1 MPGTRPPD
9 GDRPMIRWQPR
20 REKRPSRLSGNRV
33 APGGPG
39 TRSDFGGVSGVHPS
53 SATSPK
59 TAVNEKHDA
68 ITQARSIVGDVRL
81 AAFLRAAAAI
91 GNRRVHAVTL
101 ANDRLD
107 RHESLDAL
115 FATERRSL
123 EEDQHGYSLCFS
135 LSAQPISES
144 IYRIDYGC
152 TAGPDAGDGST
163 WVVEFDGDAVR
174 AIEQESF
181 WIA

>member
-1 MPGTRPPD
+1 MT
-9 GDRPMIRWQPR
+9 
-20 REKRPSRLSGNRV
+20 
-33 APGGPG
+33 
-39 TRSDFGGVSGVHPS
+39 
-53 SATSPK
+53 
-59 TAVNEKHDA
+59 EKHDA
-68 ITQARSIVGDVRL
+68 ITQGRSIVGDVRL
-81 AAFLRAAAAI
+81 AAFLSAAAAI
-91 GNRRVHAVTL
+91 GSRPLAVTL

-115 FATERRSL
+115 FPTERRSL
-123 EEDQHGYSLCFS
+123 EEDQHGHSLCFSLCFS

-152 TAGPDAGDGST
+152 TAGPDAGDGGT